1 MAGKSSVMA
10 IPEAVRL
17 ELSSRAAKLPHLT
30 LDDHAAWLSEQGCA
44 ISRSALGRY
53 LKAQRDS
60 MPLTAEQREFRQAE
74 VLVRLRCLEVASSL
88 IQDGDN
94 QELIR
99 VSKELFGW
107 VQAG

>member
-1 MAGKSSVMA
+1 
-10 IPEAVRL
+10 
-17 ELSSRAAKLPHLT
+17 
-30 LDDHAAWLSEQGCA
+30 
-44 ISRSALGRY
+44 
-53 LKAQRDS
+53 
-60 MPLTAEQREFRQAE
+60 LTAEQREFRQAE